1 MTTIAL
7 TPKLA
12 IVLVLAACVFLFA
25 GCASIPNAGDAAD
38 QRVFLELKHQ
48 RQGTDLCV
56 PTSASMILAYYG
68 EDRSPNYLKS
78 IATKSIA
85 SRPGYVFP
93 GTYGKDMVSG
103 LRKLGYRWEEGCFST
118 DAAGFRQGLS
128 ELKRSVRDFRPVMVG
143 LFDPPIGHVVVL
155 VGIDDAKRNLTFID
169 PNKPSPGLRTMRE
182 EDFRRN
188 WRENIVNS
196 RCAIFTRPKG

>member
-1 MTTIAL
+1 MRGGMTTIAL

-68 EDRSPNYLKS
+68 EERDPQWLQS
-78 IATKSIA
+78 ISTPKGSTFKGAY
-85 SRPGYVFP
+85 PV
-93 GTYGKDMVSG
+93 DMVRG
-103 LRKLGYRWEEGCFST
+103 MGKLGYRWDLVCYVNDPNGYSN
-118 DAAGFRQGLS
+118 GISR
-128 ELKRSVRDFRPVMVG
+128 LKWNLRHQRPVMVG
-143 LFDPPIGHVVVL
+143 FSNPPLGHVVVL
-155 VGIDDAKRNLTFID
+155 VGLDSEKSQLTFLD
-169 PNKPSPGLRTMRE
+169 PDRPYPGLVTMSEERFRE
-182 EDFRRN
+182 AWHEK
-188 WRENIVNS
+188 IS
-196 RCAIFTRPKG
+196 PYRCAIFTRPKE